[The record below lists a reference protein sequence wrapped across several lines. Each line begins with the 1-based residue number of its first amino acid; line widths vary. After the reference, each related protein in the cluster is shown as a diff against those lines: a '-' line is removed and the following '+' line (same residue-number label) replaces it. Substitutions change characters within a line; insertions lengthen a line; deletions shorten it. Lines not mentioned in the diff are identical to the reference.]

1 MNAKYA
7 LALILT
13 LQVSMSL
20 CEIPPPSQ
28 ELVEKYD
35 QMKHVFYKRLLK
47 AYERM
52 VGTFSSMDGVSSGP
66 STQAVKDYA
75 EELQT
80 KPEFQA
86 LVKVATAA
94 GAEAAPLLDKARE
107 AALGAYGH
115 YARPYVGKYLS
126 DAVDHIKVYLDQVMP
141 AE

>member
-1 MNAKYA
+1 
-7 LALILT
+7 
-13 LQVSMSL
+13 MSL

-86 LVKVATAA
+86 LVKVAT
-94 GAEAAPLLDKARE
+94 
-107 AALGAYGH
+107 
-115 YARPYVGKYLS
+115 
-126 DAVDHIKVYLDQVMP
+126 
-141 AE
+141 